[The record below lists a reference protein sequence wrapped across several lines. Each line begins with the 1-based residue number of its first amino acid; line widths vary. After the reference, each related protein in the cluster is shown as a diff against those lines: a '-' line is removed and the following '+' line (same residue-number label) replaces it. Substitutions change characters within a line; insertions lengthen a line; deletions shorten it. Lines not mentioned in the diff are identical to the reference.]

1 MIVVRELIMPDRLLT
16 KDGTGIYRTIF
27 MTFKRHHSLIIRRR
41 GTVVFSKLGYDIVV
55 SFLGIA
61 FIAMITYL
69 NLTTVIQFK
78 ISRILL
84 RRFPVSEITVLVF
97 PWSAVYGTMP
107 AYRTLAALFYCG
119 LERYF
124 FFP

>member
-1 MIVVRELIMPDRLLT
+1 MIVVRELVVPDRLLT
-16 KDGTGIYRTIF
+16 EDGTGIYRTIF

-41 GTVVFSKLGYDIVV
+41 RTIVFSKLGYDIVV
-55 SFLGIA
+55 GFLGIA
-61 FIAMITYL
+61 FITMITYL

-97 PWSAVYGTMP
+97 PWSAIYGAIP
-107 AYRTLAALFYCG
+107 AYRTLAGVFYSS
-119 LERYF
+119 
-124 FFP
+124 P

>member
-1 MIVVRELIMPDRLLT
+1 MPDRLLA

-27 MTFKRHHSLIIRRR
+27 MTFKRHHSFVIRRR
-41 GTVVFSKLGYDIVV
+41 GTVVLSKLGYDIVV

-61 FIAMITYL
+61 FITVITYL

-97 PWSAVYGTMP
+97 PWSAVYGAIP
-107 AYRTLAALFYCG
+107 AYRTLAGVFYCG
-119 LERYF
+119 
-124 FFP
+124 P

>member
-69 NLTTVIQFK
+69 NLAAVIQFK

-97 PWSAVYGTMP
+97 PWSAVYGAIP
-107 AYRTLAALFYCG
+107 AYRTLAGVFYYG
-119 LERYF
+119 
-124 FFP
+124 P